1 MMKKKIMIFLL
12 LVVLLPF
19 PVNATPT
26 IKKTRLIIPDSVA
39 KGTSFSFTFS
49 IDFLGIEKDKK
60 DGQGIA
66 GVEFEIDYDDDLLV
80 LTDIQSQQN
89 TWKSQKEEEDG
100 IKYISSTITESNQ
113 AGNKCTDGI
122 LNCTNYMVT
131 VSFYL
136 KNTETETTTISIGRT
151 NVILLDKFDFN
162 REYTEEEIIKNAQLV
177 SINANETKVI
187 TITQSDTP
195 VSEQIPE
202 PFISSD
208 DKNLQLDF
216 SQMVAQ
222 QIEKVQKLESN
233 NNYIKSL
240 QIENYEINF
249 RKTKKEYDLKIDQGI
264 NELQIKVELD
274 DERET
279 YKIIGADNLKENDN
293 QVTIEVTAEN
303 GEKNIYTIHIKEKI
317 EDVDSEKIITNTKT
331 DNGPKIKINKIYLI
345 VGGIGFVVFMTL
357 IFIIKKIIDRKLD
370 KALDE
375 ML

>member
-19 PVNATPT
+19 PINATPT

-39 KGTSFSFTFS
+39 KGTSFSFTFG
-49 IDFLGIEKDKK
+49 IDFSGIEKDKK

-66 GVEFEIDYDDDLLV
+66 GVEFEIDYDDDLLI

-89 TWKSQKEEEDG
+89 TWESEEKEKDG
-100 IKYISSTITESNQ
+100 IKYIFSTITESNQ

-136 KNTETETTTISIGRT
+136 KNTEKETTTISIGRT

-162 REYTEEEIIKNAQLV
+162 KEYKEEEIIKNAQLV
-177 SINANETKVI
+177 SINANETKTI
-187 TITQSDTP
+187 TITKSDTP

-202 PFISSD
+202 PFISSN
-208 DKNLQLDF
+208 DKNSQLDLG
-216 SQMVAQ
+216 QVVAQ
-222 QIEKVQKLESN
+222 KIENVQKLESN

-264 NELQIKVELD
+264 NELRIKVELD
-274 DERET
+274 DERST
-279 YKIIGADNLKENDN
+279 YKIIGADNLKENNN

-303 GEKNIYTIHIKEKI
+303 GEKNTYTIHIKEKI
-317 EDVDSEKIITNTKT
+317 EDVDSEKNITNAKT
-331 DNGPKIKINKIYLI
+331 DNDPKIKINKTYLI
-345 VGGIGFVVFMTL
+345 IGGIGFGVLVIL
-357 IFIIKKIIDRKLD
+357 IFIIKKVVDRKLD